1 MPERTEANIVA
12 APRSSEEV
20 EHIVVMERL
29 HRYNHGLPCGA
40 VALRSHLQAEAIL
53 RPLPSVRHIR
63 RILTLYGL
71 THGRTGWYEEE
82 HLDWLPA
89 SAQVPV
95 QQRKHFSMADFSQM

>member
-40 VALRSHLQAEAIL
+40 GALHRHLQTDAHL
-53 RPLPSVRHIR
+53 QPLPSVRHIGN
-63 RILTLYGL
+63 ILTKYGL
-71 THGRTGWYEEE
+71 THGRTGWYQGEQ
-82 HLDWLPA
+82 LDWLPT
-89 SAQVPV
+89 SARV
-95 QQRKHFSMADFSQM
+95 QDERRKHGSMTDCCQR